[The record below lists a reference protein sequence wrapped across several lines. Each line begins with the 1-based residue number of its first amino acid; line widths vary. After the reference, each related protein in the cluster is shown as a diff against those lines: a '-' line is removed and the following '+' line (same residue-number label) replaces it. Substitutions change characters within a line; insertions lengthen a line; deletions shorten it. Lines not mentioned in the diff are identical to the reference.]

1 MYKNVFSDNRSQT
14 VRRSLEGKVI
24 KREQV
29 VVKGSFAREL
39 KRKEVNA
46 DEAEEEVHRLVN
58 GCGCYGGD
66 DAGIKHAGVCRRR
79 YCCQRV

>member
-14 VRRSLEGKVI
+14 VRRSLEGKFI

-58 GCGCYGGD
+58 GCSCSGGD
-66 DAGIKHAGVCRRR
+66 DARLKRAGVCRGR
-79 YCCQRV
+79 YCCQWV